1 MPCPFLQPLLA
12 LRWLWVVRWVLR
24 RFRVVEICPIPLVTY
39 NLKEEMDTSAANSSN
54 LGLYYLKVP

>member
-1 MPCPFLQPLLA
+1 M
-12 LRWLWVVRWVLR
+12 
-24 RFRVVEICPIPLVTY
+24 EICPIPLVTY